1 MRDEELELYT
11 LDIENSLNLEYLNYS
26 NTSDLFR
33 GQAGDFIK
41 LNLLNSSSDM
51 EEYLKELNRTIYNIT
66 KLLNEMGYV
75 EILDK
80 NLW

>member
-1 MRDEELELYT
+1 MRNWSSIL
-11 LDIENSLNLEYLNYS
+11 LDIENSLNLEYVNYS

>member
-1 MRDEELELYT
+1 M
-11 LDIENSLNLEYLNYS
+11 I
-26 NTSDLFR
+26 
-33 GQAGDFIK
+33 FIK

>member
-51 EEYLKELNRTIYNIT
+51 EEYLKELNRTIFDVT
-66 KLLNEMGYV
+66 QLMEEMGYAQM
-75 EILDK
+75 LDK
-80 NLW
+80 NIW